1 MTTEQIFTTITV
13 GLTSVNV
20 LLTYFNL
27 RHSRKKEFQD
37 KLFQFKI
44 DAYKTLND
52 ACYFA
57 IKRLDVNSTPYV
69 EIYNYTDEKEWVKYC
84 EANMGTEI
92 IEVFKLQDLV
102 YGQAMYLPTDVVDKF
117 YDFTNDCISFVT
129 HAYHFDTGLII
140 SNQDRLWDK
149 YIELLNL
156 IRKDLNIELID
167 TGLKHRISSRM

>member
-1 MTTEQIFTTITV
+1 MV

-52 ACYFA
+52 ACYA
-57 IKRLDVNSTPYV
+57 AVKRLDVNSTPYF
-69 EIYNYTDEKEWVKYC
+69 EIYNFTDKDKWAKHC
-84 EANMGTEI
+84 EANIGAEI
-92 IEVFKLQDLV
+92 IEGFKLQDLV
-102 YGQAMYLPTDVVDKF
+102 YGQAIYLPTDVVDKF
-117 YDFTNDCISFVT
+117 YEFTNDCISFVT
-129 HAYHFDTGLII
+129 QSYHFDTGLII
-140 SNQDRLWDK
+140 LNQDRLWNK

>member
-44 DAYKTLND
+44 GAYKTLND
-52 ACYFA
+52 AYYSA
-57 IKRLDVNSTPYV
+57 VKRLDVNSTPYV

-92 IEVFKLQDLV
+92 IEGFKLQDLV
-102 YGQAMYLPTDVVDKF
+102 YGQAMYLPRDVVDKF

-140 SNQDRLWDK
+140 SNHDRLWDK